1 MHCIG
6 KDKPLTAASWTQPEK
21 AGRLA
26 GVGGVLSLA
35 FASKRRGWCDVVG
48 LLIVALSGM
57 LNDLKETGDRSSR
70 SD

>member
-21 AGRLA
+21 AERLA
-26 GVGGVLSLA
+26 GMGGVLSLA
-35 FASKRRGWCDVVG
+35 FCFKRGWCDVAG

-57 LNDLKETGDRSSR
+57 LNDLKETSDRSSR